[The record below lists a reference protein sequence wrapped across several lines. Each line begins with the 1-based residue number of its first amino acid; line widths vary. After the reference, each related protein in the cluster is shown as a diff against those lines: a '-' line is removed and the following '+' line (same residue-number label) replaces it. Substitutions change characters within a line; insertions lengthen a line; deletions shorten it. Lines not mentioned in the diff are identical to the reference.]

1 MVEDLEDSDVLRSL
15 YANVMD
21 SVMVSSEPSS
31 SIVGDGIGDSS
42 GNPDV
47 VCVPGLQVDV
57 SAAVDLD
64 IVASDLRE
72 AMEVALE

>member
-1 MVEDLEDSDVLRSL
+1 M
-15 YANVMD
+15 NIMD

-31 SIVGDGIGDSS
+31 SIIGDSISDSS
-42 GNPDV
+42 GNSDV

-64 IVASDLRE
+64 VFASYLRE